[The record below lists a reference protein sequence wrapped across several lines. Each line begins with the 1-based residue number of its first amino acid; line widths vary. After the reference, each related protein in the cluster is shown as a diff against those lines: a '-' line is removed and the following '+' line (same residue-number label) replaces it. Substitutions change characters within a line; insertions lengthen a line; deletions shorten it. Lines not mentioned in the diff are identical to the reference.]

1 MTDRV
6 IYETSGK
13 PIYVIQF
20 QTENGTWVD
29 SYSPFRSEEA
39 AINDLNTRT
48 AAPYP
53 YRIVERTK

>member
-6 IYETSGK
+6 VYETAGK

-20 QTENGTWVD
+20 QTENGNWVD
-29 SYSPFRSEEA
+29 IYPSFRSKKA
-39 AINDLNTRT
+39 AINNLNTRT